1 MERDQFAQLLDQFTR
16 LVDSIG
22 RIEARLAK
30 MERPATGTGGFPLG
44 RLTVPPSVAA
54 TTNTALAGMPA
65 LSDVPVVPTLPPL
78 LDVLEDVQ
86 IEGAE
91 VLPEVQESL
100 ARISDTLG
108 SVQSA
113 SGSMAPA
120 PNKVPDVKTAMDST
134 SADITQTLGKM

>member
-1 MERDQFAQLLDQFTR
+1 MGRDQFAQLLDQFTR

-22 RIEARLAK
+22 RIESRLAK
-30 MERPATGTGGFPLG
+30 MERPSNVSNGFQLG
-44 RLTVPPSVAA
+44 RLTAPPGSASA
-54 TTNTALAGMPA
+54 NSALAGMPA

-91 VLPEVQESL
+91 VLPEVQQSL
-100 ARISDTLG
+100 DQISNTLG
-108 SVQSA
+108 SVQGA
-113 SGSMAPA
+113 SSSLAPA

-134 SADITQTLGKM
+134 SAEITDALDKL